1 MKNLIVIFGGKST
14 EHDISI
20 LSSMQV
26 LENLDKSKYNIV
38 PVYISKTGEWYM
50 GEKLK
55 NLETFKNFNEKGLKK
70 VTILPTSD
78 HIFVKTIVGYKK
90 LFKVDCAFLVLHGMN
105 GEDGTLQGLM
115 ELSNIPYTSC
125 GVLASSVGMSKYM
138 QKLVFTGL
146 DIPVLP
152 FCSLSK
158 TEYTKL
164 GKRFN
169 LEKLAFPVV
178 VKPDKLGSSI
188 GISFCKNITQL
199 KKALELAFKFD
210 DLVVIEKAVTNMKEI
225 NISVLGDAE
234 NVFLSETEQPQTSH
248 QILSF
253 VDKYLSGGKNQKGGK
268 LGKNQ
273 NFGIKNADFNQK
285 NSKTSKKG
293 MASLSRIIPADIDDS
308 TLSKVQSIAKS
319 IFTNLECKG
328 VIRIDFIFDNDSQTL
343 YVNEVNTIPGSLAF
357 YLWESKGKSFKTEL
371 DEIIEIAI
379 KTHKDKQ
386 NKVMAFE
393 SNVIK

>member
-70 VTILPTSD
+70 VAILSTSD

-105 GEDGTLQGLM
+105 GEDGTLQGLL

-285 NSKTSKKG
+285 NSKNSKKG

-386 NKVMAFE
+386 NKVIAFE